1 MYVEEGHDE
10 VGSVRCGKEV
20 GTDDVRGRSEEI
32 TVTQRDTLGS
42 A

>member
-1 MYVEEGHDE
+1 MEERHDE
-10 VGSVRCGKEV
+10 VGPVRCGKAV
-20 GTDDVRGRSEEI
+20 GIDDVRGRSEEI

>member
-1 MYVEEGHDE
+1 MEERHDE
-10 VGSVRCGKEV
+10 VGSVRCGEGV
-20 GTDDVRGRSEEI
+20 GVDDVRGRSQQI